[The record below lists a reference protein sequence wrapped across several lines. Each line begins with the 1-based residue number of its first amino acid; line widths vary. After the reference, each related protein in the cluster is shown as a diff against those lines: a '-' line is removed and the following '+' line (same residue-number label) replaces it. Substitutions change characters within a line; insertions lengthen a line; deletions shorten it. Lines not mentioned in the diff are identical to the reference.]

1 MSGTGFSLS
10 LKKPKKQKKKPKSVL
25 LENETGVSFSQ
36 TTKLTKI
43 NLKRD
48 QGTALGDAFD
58 KRPKKKKASVVFIN
72 EIDSSTDYL
81 QEKSKEQS
89 KEQLCIQPAEVL
101 INKDQTETTL
111 DEYQHIP
118 VGQFGMA
125 LLRGM
130 GYEEEEEEE
139 NKKNE
144 DAAQE
149 KTRTGKKLATSGQTS
164 TTFSS
169 KKISSNSFAFSD
181 QVFLPVVQKS
191 RFPKAE

>member
-25 LENETGVSFSQ
+25 LEKETGVSFSQ

-58 KRPKKKKASVVFIN
+58 KRPKKKKASVVLIN

-118 VGQFGMA
+118 
-125 LLRGM
+125 
-130 GYEEEEEEE
+130 
-139 NKKNE
+139 
-144 DAAQE
+144 